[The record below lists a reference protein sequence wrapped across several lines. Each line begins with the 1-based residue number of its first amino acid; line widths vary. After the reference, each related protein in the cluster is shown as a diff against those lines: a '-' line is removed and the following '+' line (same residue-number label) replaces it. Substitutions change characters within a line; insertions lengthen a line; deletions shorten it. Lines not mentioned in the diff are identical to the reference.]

1 MTTSLPLFPLEAVL
15 FPGGRLPLRIFESR
29 YIDMV
34 RECMRN
40 QSGFG
45 VVWRMD
51 TAPEQAG
58 GHARI
63 GTEAIITDF
72 STLPDGLL
80 GIDCQGTRRFLVRST
95 RARDNGLLIG
105 KVEWLHDLPAS
116 VVAPRFAAL
125 QTLMREILQN
135 RELAAA
141 IDVDVDEAGS
151 LGFALASLLRLDLPR
166 AQKLLEMTDPDQR
179 LELLLELV
187 GRAAAGNE
195 DGSA

>member
-1 MTTSLPLFPLEAVL
+1 MTTPLPLFPLQTIL
-15 FPGGRLPLRIFESR
+15 YPGGRLPLRIFESR

-51 TAPEQAG
+51 TAPDQPG

-63 GTEAIITDF
+63 GTEAVITDF

-80 GIDCQGTRRFLVRST
+80 GIECRGTRRFLVRAT

-105 KVEWLHDLPAS
+105 EVEWLHDLPAS
-116 VVAPRFAAL
+116 VVSPRYGAL

-141 IDVDVDEAGS
+141 IDVDVDQASS
-151 LGFALASLLRLDLPR
+151 LSFALASLLRLDLPR
-166 AQKLLEMTDPDQR
+166 AQNLLEMTDPDQR

-187 GRAAAGNE
+187 ESAAGNA